1 MRALPATTADDVVA
15 CQRADNWA
23 RFSCTDK
30 NSHRE
35 ASSHGLLLCETA
47 KKRCRKWASAVG
59 GAPLYRATTTQG
71 NLQQT
76 SRPATE

>member
-47 KKRCRKWASAVG
+47 KKRCSQVG
-59 GAPLYRATTTQG
+59 RCGGRRSFVSSHDNPG
-71 NLQQT
+71 
-76 SRPATE
+76 